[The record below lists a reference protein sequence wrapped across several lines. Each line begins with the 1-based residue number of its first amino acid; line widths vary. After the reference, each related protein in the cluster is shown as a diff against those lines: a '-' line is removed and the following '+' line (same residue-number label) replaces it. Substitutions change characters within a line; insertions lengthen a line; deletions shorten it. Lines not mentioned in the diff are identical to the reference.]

1 MANVHANP
9 VVPFDNIAQVTAAIL
24 AHPALIMLPGA
35 AVERIER
42 IAERGGAHMRQREV
56 VLLRQVIQIV
66 RAISWAAQSLDLE
79 LLQVWFSQNNRAVIS
94 NRSSIPVKMDGI
106 YALGGGSTSSPT
118 KY

>member
-24 AHPALIMLPGA
+24 AHPAVIMLPGA

-42 IAERGGAHMRQREV
+42 IAERGGAHMRQREA

-66 RAISWAAQSLDLE
+66 RAIEIASWAAQSLDLE

-94 NRSSIPVKMDGI
+94 NRS
-106 YALGGGSTSSPT
+106 
-118 KY
+118 